1 MEELKKNP
9 ETVEEPEMKAE
20 DPTVEKET
28 EEETRSQI
36 PVRSY
41 LLMFLA
47 GLYIIYTG
55 YRLCKNVLDGV
66 EGGGAGF
73 FIVGAAFIVIGV
85 AMLFFGMRGYTREE
99 KRKKAE
105 AAAEMAKAQEEA
117 PKVTQSSKKMSIA
130 DRAKLAEHL
139 SEGEAAEEADKTE

>member
-1 MEELKKNP
+1 MG
-9 ETVEEPEMKAE
+9 EMKK
-20 DPTVEKET
+20 DPE
-28 EEETRSQI
+28 SSPI

-66 EGGGAGF
+66 DGGGSGF
-73 FIVGAAFIVIGV
+73 FIVGVVFIVIG
-85 AMLFFGMRGYTREE
+85 ALMLFFGMRGYTREE

-105 AAAEMAKAQEEA
+105 QAAEAKAMEEQKPTA
-117 PKVTQSSKKMSIA
+117 TQSSAKMSIA

-139 SEGEAAEEADKTE
+139 SEEEEDTKEESDTEE